1 MPGKV
6 DPVWRGRGAPDV
18 LSLRRICGLPPQ
30 AESDGETGRRD
41 RTGRSDRTVCRCLTA
56 GLRVRCRW
64 RGQMNRLATVIW
76 IVAAIVLSTSN
87 ASDAPEPGPSET
99 QGEGGMQHTLD
110 SGADEDGASSEWLE
124 SRQGVDDWTPSQVS
138 DPCFRR
144 GGRKGG
150 RWRGQRETAQAC
162 PFPPGVSDASVL
174 RGSRSRTGCKR
185 KASRHGVTKST
196 WPRWKIMT

>member
-41 RTGRSDRTVCRCLTA
+41 GTVCRCLTA
-56 GLRVRCRW
+56 ALGVRCRR
-64 RGQMNRLATVIW
+64 RGRINRLATLIW

-144 GGRKGG
+144 GFA
-150 RWRGQRETAQAC
+150 RGPLARAARNRASLS
-162 PFPPGVSDASVL
+162 FPA
-174 RGSRSRTGCKR
+174 GSF
-185 KASRHGVTKST
+185 
-196 WPRWKIMT
+196 